1 MNQAQAYG
9 RCARLDSFNTTVM
22 EGSCKSTEVL
32 TMNTPFAELAQRVEL
47 LKEEIRYCPENLD
60 DVARELIA
68 LFEFQSKLVEA
79 EWEAPG
85 T

>member
-1 MNQAQAYG
+1 
-9 RCARLDSFNTTVM
+9 
-22 EGSCKSTEVL
+22 
-32 TMNTPFAELAQRVEL
+32 MNTPFAELAQRVEL
-47 LKEEIRYCPENLD
+47 LKEEIRYCSENLD

-79 EWEAPG
+79 EWEETG